1 MHASSA
7 NIFLSTP
14 INGMSPGSG
23 ENMDGG
29 DKCIY
34 CT

>member
-14 INGMSPGSG
+14 INGMPPGSG